1 MQIRL
6 FTSGTHNGLSFSN
19 PDIINIAA
27 KTEAGSAAKIPIVL
41 GHPTNDLP
49 VFGYLSKSAIKQYR
63 EGDKISLGFD
73 REAAEIDESGMEA
86 IRQLGRN
93 KLSVRIEDGMIKHIG
108 LVKKAAVAENNA
120 QDFAALTGDF
130 AAPDDFEA
138 AETAESLQIW
148 ENLKRIFKSNKTQDF
163 MNKDEEVKKDADFTA
178 LQSEVKNIATT
189 VNNLATILTG
199 QQAES
204 RKTALATDFE
214 VADFTHLT
222 DEQKAKAIDFCVK
235 MSDSEVITYKEIL
248 KAGNK
253 KPETPPHGSMTM
265 NFGKDD
271 KGERSTLDVVR
282 EQMSAVK

>member
-19 PDIINIAA
+19 ADIESIAA
-27 KTEAGSAAKIPIVL
+27 KTEAGGLEKIPIVL
-41 GHPTNDLP
+41 GHPKNNLP

-63 EGDKISLGFD
+63 EGDKVSLGFD
-73 REAAEIDESGMEA
+73 REAAEIDENGMEA
-86 IRQLGRN
+86 IRSLGRN
-93 KLSVRIEDGMIKHIG
+93 KLSIRLEDGKIKHIG

-130 AAPDDFEA
+130 AAPDDFAEA
-138 AETAESLQIW
+138 EDAQIW
-148 ENLKRIFKSNKTQDF
+148 DSLKRIFKSNKTQDF
-163 MNKDEEVKKDADFTA
+163 MNKEEEVKKDADFAA
-178 LQSEVKNIATT
+178 LQSEVKGIATT

-204 RKTALATDFE
+204 RKTALA
-214 VADFTHLT
+214 ADFAAAEFAYLT
-222 DEQKAKAIDFCVK
+222 DDQKAKAIDFCAK
-235 MSDSEVITYKEIL
+235 MSDAEVITYKEIL

-253 KPETPPHGSMTM
+253 KPETPPKGSVTA